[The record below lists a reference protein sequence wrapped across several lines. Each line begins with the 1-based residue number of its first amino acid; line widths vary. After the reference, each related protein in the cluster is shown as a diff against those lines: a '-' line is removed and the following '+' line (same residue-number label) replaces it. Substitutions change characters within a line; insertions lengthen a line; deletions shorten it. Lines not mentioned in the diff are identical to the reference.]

1 MAIKTVSIGG
11 EGAMFCFGNGETY
24 GYPREEGLDY
34 CKEAEG
40 FCPRKPSL
48 NHTIQAAKEKQ
59 AETTSAPAESKRRK
73 EPAR

>member
-11 EGAMFCFGNGETY
+11 EDAMFCFGNGETY

-34 CKEAEG
+34 CKEAKE
-40 FCPRKPSL
+40 FRSQKPSL

-59 AETTSAPAESKRRK
+59 AETSSALAESRRRK